1 LSAASEAV
9 LGSSKSRPGSSNV
22 TADSED
28 YYLDDPDYLSKKLE
42 LSPPAMLILST
53 GKSTVSQFYKFALY
67 SLLFKPNNQNE
78 IAVDENNLFSNSSNL
93 EEMSLLEEKFTKLLG
108 VTQLPD
114 SGIMEFLIMF
124 LLEPITATKK
134 YSFHTKLW
142 MKLLL
147 SFSAVL
153 KTDFELLQDFRMEAG
168 LLTPDINTHSNN
180 SAKAKQ
186 KPPPSVRAAT
196 PEDATSGAEEDV
208 TDNEL
213 DAKEKKRRKKEKE
226 RQRRELKKL
235 QNKKNGGDGDDLNDE
250 NTIAD
255 DNNSNNKDNN
265 PASNTEND
273 ADPSKSKEK
282 PIPKLISRVTE
293 LLKSGC
299 GVEILNESNSVN
311 ELTHRS
317 HFCVAMYS
325 GLNILFTNFK
335 EDTTVSNMFS
345 TANLNEKNH
354 HFELLIQQ
362 KEMNEMLSM
371 NGQLGFISAYFPSAE
386 NEEGNLVTELLGT
399 QANSTE
405 VKVTRGKWS
414 HISIT
419 ASKEPTNRMLVYLDG
434 LIIGNFKDCAFPL
447 PMLTAGGSPFNL
459 FSFSGLLLDVRYWDY
474 QRSTRQIS
482 DKLHGLIKL
491 TLNKIA
497 NNNVQVVNGNGNS
510 SESTDNTAPVLS
522 HFEKQ
527 REDRGLIAWW
537 TFEDGP
543 EFDVVTDVTR
553 HRFKTRL
560 INHLD
565 VNYFWNGSEDMKYE
579 IPNYILSDLPFTVLN
594 LKTYMSKLLAE
605 EEQNKGKQQLVKKT
619 PIEFPLDDSSLQII
633 ENTKVSRTSS
643 AVHPPE
649 EDNEN
654 TELQLDHPT
663 HASSSPSQNTTAI
676 PSFASSV
683 NNSARNL
690 FIMEEEEEKE
700 ADQRMND
707 GDLEISNVLH
717 EENLGEIDHEGRE
730 DDELGLQLDLKNLDP
745 GDINNLSPLLKSR
758 NGSGQ
763 PRRIKKQLRSAPQLF
778 YQLMSQYKWIVAESV
793 KSHVSLL
800 AYQLPSSPSTAK
812 VDNVTM
818 SGKSKGKPHKTVDNN
833 NNNATKKMKIKKVAT
848 TTSTRKSKNKKEE
861 KPKALPVYLLQE
873 RLIRDDELS
882 SNNNAEGSNA
892 KLQERNILPIPS
904 FREQNICPFE
914 LRRHRLARHGRE
926 LQKYVVCP
934 LNCDQQ
940 VKKLFLRFHIQF
952 ECPRRYVSCYYEDCH
967 SIFPFNEREWHER
980 NICIV
985 SKRRFSLLEEV
996 SFLSYQNFLC
1006 QNLIYFFGRQRSIT
1020 RW

>member
-1 LSAASEAV
+1 LSAPSETA
-9 LGSSKSRPGSSNV
+9 LGSSKSRPGSSN
-22 TADSED
+22 TADYED
-28 YYLDDPDYLSKKLE
+28 YYLDDPDYLSKTIE

-53 GKSTVSQFYKFALY
+53 GKSTVAQFYKFALY
-67 SLLFKPNNQNE
+67 SLLFKPNKENE
-78 IAVDENNLFSNSSNL
+78 ISVDENNLFSNSSNL

-114 SGIMEFLIMF
+114 SGIMEFLILF

-153 KTDFELLQDFRMEAG
+153 KTDFELLQDFRLEAG

-180 SAKAKQ
+180 PAKAKQ

-235 QNKKNGGDGDDLNDE
+235 QNKKNIGDGDDLNDE

-265 PASNTEND
+265 PVSNTEND

-354 HFELLIQQ
+354 YFELLIQQ
-362 KEMNEMLSM
+362 KEMNEMMSM
-371 NGQLGFISAYFPSAE
+371 NGQLGFISAYFPSSE
-386 NEEGNLVTELLGT
+386 NEGGNLVTELLGT

-447 PMLTAGGSPFNL
+447 PMLTVGGSPFNI

-497 NNNVQVVNGNGNS
+497 NNNVQVVNSSGNS
-510 SESTDNTAPVLS
+510 TESTESAAPVLS
-522 HFEKQ
+522 HFEKKQ
-527 REDRGLIAWW
+527 EDRGLIAWW

-594 LKTYMSKLLAE
+594 LKTYLSKLFAE

-619 PIEFPLDDSSLQII
+619 QIKFPLDDSSLQII

-643 AVHPPE
+643 ADRSNE
-649 EDNEN
+649 ENNEN
-654 TELQLDHPT
+654 NEVQLDPAMH
-663 HASSSPSQNTTAI
+663 SSSPSSQNTTAI
-676 PSFASSV
+676 PSFANSV
-683 NNSARNL
+683 DNSARNL
-690 FIMEEEEEKE
+690 FIVEEEEMD
-700 ADQRMND
+700 ADQRMNN
-707 GDLEISNVLH
+707 GDLESNNVLH
-717 EENLGEIDHEGRE
+717 EENLGEIENEGLE
-730 DDELGLQLDLKNLDP
+730 DDELGLQLDLKNMNP
-745 GDINNLSPLLKSR
+745 GDFNNSSPRLKSR
-758 NGSGQ
+758 NGTQ
-763 PRRIKKQLRSAPQLF
+763 PRRIRKQLRSAPQLF
-778 YQLMSQYKWIVAESV
+778 YQLMSHYKWIVAESV

-800 AYQLPSSPSTAK
+800 GYQLPSSPSTAK
-812 VDNVTM
+812 VDIVAI
-818 SGKSKGKPHKTVDNN
+818 SGKSKGKPHKMVDNK
-833 NNNATKKMKIKKVAT
+833 NNAIQKMKIKKVAT
-848 TTSTRKSKNKKEE
+848 TTGMRKSKNKKEE
-861 KPKALPVYLLQE
+861 KPKELPVYLLQE

-882 SNNNAEGSNA
+882 SNNSAEGNNA
-892 KLQERNILPIPS
+892 KQQQRNILPIPS

-985 SKRRFSLLEEV
+985 SKKRLSLLEEV
-996 SFLSYQNFLC
+996 SFLSNENFFLQNFIL
-1006 QNLIYFFGRQRSIT
+1006 FF
-1020 RW
+1020 W